1 MSLRH
6 NKAKKRQR
14 VTINSFLFVKSGGMI
29 CCKIRLRMTA
39 STSFENLGKMIPEK
53 KQIENE
59 YHSTF
64 SSILEEANF

>member
-6 NKAKKRQR
+6 NIAKKGREPLSTL
-14 VTINSFLFVKSGGMI
+14 VLFVKLGGMI

-59 YHSTF
+59 YQSTF

>member
-6 NKAKKRQR
+6 NIAKERQR
-14 VTINSFLFVKSGGMI
+14 VTISSCFI
-29 CCKIRLRMTA
+29 CQIRWNDLLQDKTQDEA
-39 STSFENLGKMIPEK
+39 STSFENLGKMVPEK

-64 SSILEEANF
+64 SGILEEANF

>member
-6 NKAKKRQR
+6 DIAKRRQSLSIF
-14 VTINSFLFVKSGGMI
+14 VLFVKSGGMI